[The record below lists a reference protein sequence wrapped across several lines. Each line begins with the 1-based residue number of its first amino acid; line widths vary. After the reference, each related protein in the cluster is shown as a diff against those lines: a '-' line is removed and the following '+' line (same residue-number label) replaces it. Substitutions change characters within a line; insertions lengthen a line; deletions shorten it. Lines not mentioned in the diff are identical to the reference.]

1 MNNVIITGVDPGLVH
16 TGVVTF
22 DLPAPDDDDQT
33 IWIKY
38 RVFENVDEEEIADY
52 IDKHTDSDYIFIED
66 YDMRNNF
73 NTDKAMA
80 GAVERLKNA
89 VPRGQLINNAGVNTL
104 IPSGLMRIFD
114 VWSFPV
120 VTNHNDLRSA
130 ARIALLGMLKDEELR
145 KFLSNIVSEFLAG
158 YQINVKKEHHE

>member
-1 MNNVIITGVDPGLVH
+1 MNNVIITGIDPGLVH
-16 TGVVTF
+16 TGVVTIDF
-22 DLPAPDDDDQT
+22 PHKYEDDQN
-33 IWIKY
+33 IYVKY
-38 RVFENVDEEEIADY
+38 RVFENVDEAEIADY
-52 IDKHTDSDYIFIED
+52 IDNHTDSDHIFIED

-89 VPRGQLINNAGVNTL
+89 IPRGQLINNAGVNTL
-104 IPSGLMRIFD
+104 VPAGLMRVFD

-120 VTNHNDLRSA
+120 ATNHNDLRSA
-130 ARIALLGMLKDEELR
+130 ARIALLGMLKDEVLR
-145 KFLSNIVSEFLAG
+145 EILSDIVSVVISG